1 MSSSEND
8 FCVIGLGKFG
18 ISVVKT
24 LEELGK
30 VTLAIDRRE
39 ERCQLVS
46 SIASETLILDATNRE
61 ALADAGIHK
70 VQNIIIA
77 IGSDLAASIVTA
89 VHILA
94 IHREHNT
101 LSSLNLI
108 AKAVDSTHQLI
119 LEAIGITNIIL
130 SETEAGKK
138 AAYRAIWKLGVD
150 LTTIDEDYS
159 IANVIVKNTRFTNKK
174 LEALKIPS
182 NYKINLVAIKRHGK
196 VIIPNRN
203 EILMLNDELLFISSN
218 ENINAVYNDFSISD
232 SNWKIEHPINK
243 IVKKKRSFWNLFRK
257 KKKNKKGSK
266 NEFKKTKKS
275 TSIEKS

>member
-1 MSSSEND
+1 MSSSAND

-18 ISVVKT
+18 ISVIKT
-24 LEELGK
+24 LDELGK
-30 VTLAIDRRE
+30 VTLAIDKRE
-39 ERCQLVS
+39 DRCQLVS
-46 SIASETLILDATNRE
+46 SLASETLILDTTNRD
-61 ALADAGIHK
+61 ALVDAGIHK

-108 AKAVDSTHQLI
+108 AKAVDKTHQLI
-119 LEAIGITNIIL
+119 LEALGITNIIL

-150 LTTIDEDYS
+150 LTTVDEQYS
-159 IANVIVKNTRFTNKK
+159 IANVIIKNTRFTNKK
-174 LEALKIPS
+174 LETLKIPS

-196 VIIPNRN
+196 VIIPSRS
-203 EILMLNDELLFISSN
+203 EILLLNDELLFISSN
-218 ENINAVYNDFSISD
+218 ENINNVYNDFSVSD
-232 SNWKIEHPINK
+232 NNKTLEHNIHKPI
-243 IVKKKRSFWNLFRK
+243 KKKRWCWFRK
-257 KKKNKKGSK
+257 KKKKK
-266 NEFKKTKKS
+266 KKKQIIKKS
-275 TSIEKS
+275 LKKQKNN

>member
-30 VTLAIDRRE
+30 VTLAIDKRE
-39 ERCQLVS
+39 DRCQLVS
-46 SIASETLILDATNRE
+46 SIASETLILDSTNR
-61 ALADAGIHK
+61 ASLDDAGIHK

-89 VHILA
+89 VHVLA

-130 SETEAGKK
+130 SEAEAGKK
-138 AAYRAIWKLGVD
+138 AAYRAIWKLGID
-150 LTTIDEDYS
+150 LTTVDEKYS
-159 IANVIVKNTRFTNKK
+159 IANVIVKNIKFTNKK
-174 LEALKIPS
+174 LETLKIPS

-196 VIIPNRN
+196 VIIPSRN

-218 ENINAVYNDFSISD
+218 ENINAVCNDFSISSD
-232 SNWKIEHPINK
+232 TINK
-243 IVKKKRSFWNLFRK
+243 TFEPTIIKTVKKKHSFWNWFRRK
-257 KKKNKKGSK
+257 KKKIKKRELKKEKNYTNSK
-266 NEFKKTKKS
+266 KR
-275 TSIEKS
+275 